1 PSTIFADVARW
12 EITFLSRRRAILTT
26 YCLSDGIVCKSD
38 TVLLSSETL
47 STIDLSGE
55 RMLIIALGEMRR
67 K

>member
-12 EITFLSRRRAILTT
+12 EITILSRRRAIRTT
-26 YCLSDGIVCKSD
+26 NCFSDGTVCKRD

-47 STIDLSGE
+47 STLDLSGE
-55 RMLIIALGEMRR
+55 RMSIIAVGEMR